1 MAAEE
6 CGFDAL
12 LGAEG
17 DGARGFGGEDAG
29 FDDAI
34 GGDRDVL
41 GEAAVDGAVGV
52 EDFAEEAFAGFILAG
67 GEVGADLVSD
77 AFYQMAR

>member
-6 CGFDAL
+6 RGFDAL

-17 DGARGFGGEDAG
+17 DGARGFGGEDTG

-34 GGDRDVL
+34 VRDGGVL
-41 GEAAVDGAVGV
+41 GESAVDGAVGV
-52 EDFAEEAFAGFILAG
+52 EDFAEEAFAGFILTG
-67 GEVGADLVSD
+67 GEVGADLVAD
-77 AFYQMAR
+77 AFH